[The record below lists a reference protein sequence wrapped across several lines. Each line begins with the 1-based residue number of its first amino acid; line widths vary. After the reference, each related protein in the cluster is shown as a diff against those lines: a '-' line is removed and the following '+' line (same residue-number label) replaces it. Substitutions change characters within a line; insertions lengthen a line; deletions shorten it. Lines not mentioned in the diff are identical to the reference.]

1 MIGKIVK
8 GKSFKGCVSYVLSKE
23 DTKLLDSEGVLNT
36 DAKSII
42 NSFYMQSLM
51 NTNLAKSVGHIP
63 LSYSKED
70 ESRLTDA
77 FMVQLAKEYMKAM
90 KIENTQFIIVRH
102 NNTDNPHCHIVFNR
116 VNNEGKT
123 ISDKNDR
130 YRNEKVCKQLKD
142 KYNLTYGKG
151 KDQTDIQK
159 LKGAEKTKYEIYHS
173 IKANLAK
180 TANWM
185 QFEQL
190 LKQQG
195 ITVAYK
201 YKGQTNEI
209 QGVSFKKGDYSF
221 KGSDVDRSYSYSKL
235 NNQLTSNS
243 QKQTID
249 IQSKDTTQQSNSSD
263 SASIVGSVLG
273 ALGGLSNIQTHGDD
287 YQDEAFKNR
296 KKKKKR
302 RGFGL

>member
-1 MIGKIVK
+1 
-8 GKSFKGCVSYVLSKE
+8 
-23 DTKLLDSEGVLNT
+23 
-36 DAKSII
+36 
-42 NSFYMQSLM
+42 
-51 NTNLAKSVGHIP
+51 
-63 LSYSKED
+63 
-70 ESRLTDA
+70 
-77 FMVQLAKEYMKAM
+77 MVQLAKEYMQAM
-90 KIENTQFIIVRH
+90 KIENTQFVIVRH
-102 NNTDNPHCHIVFNR
+102 NNTDSPHCHIVFNR

-151 KDQTDIQK
+151 KDQTNIQK
-159 LKGAEKTKYEIYHS
+159 LKGAEKTKYEIYHT
-173 IKANLAK
+173 IKVNIAK
-180 TANWM
+180 SSNWT

-195 ITVAYK
+195 ITIAYK

-209 QGVSFKKGDYSF
+209 QGISFKKGDYSF
-221 KGSDVDRSYSYSKL
+221 KGSDVDRGFSYSKL
-235 NNQLTSNS
+235 NNQLTGNT

-249 IQSKDTTQQSNSSD
+249 IQSKDTTQQTNSSN

-273 ALGGLSNIQTHGDD
+273 ALGGLSNIQPHGDD
-287 YQDEAFKNR
+287 YQDKAFKNR